1 MLNRSLLRGFA
12 AATLSLALFASACGG
27 DDDGDSGDA
36 NGANGDSNGDATTAA
51 ESTSA
56 AANTP
61 QSSETLASP
70 SRPAAT
76 AVPSD
81 GAALVVASLAA
92 QVQFIP
98 TADEFRAME
107 KTTVA
112 GQDGVSLPTLMAN
125 AEISEATVAT
135 IEGTVPANGNFGSIR
150 YPVADFGSSTIF
162 VMDDRGHITIVSD
175 TIPEA
180 ERLTNVTSIV
190 LQ

>member
-1 MLNRSLLRGFA
+1 MLNRSLVRGFA

-27 DDDGDSGDA
+27 DDDD
-36 NGANGDSNGDATTAA
+36 NGSNGDATTAA
-51 ESTSA
+51 EGTA
-56 AANTP
+56 AAGNTP
-61 QSSETLASP
+61 QTSETRASP

-81 GAALVVASLAA
+81 GPALVVANLAS
-92 QVQFIP
+92 QVQFVP

-107 KTTVA
+107 KTTIA
-112 GQDGVSLPTLMAN
+112 GQDGVSLATLQAN
-125 AEISEATVAT
+125 AQIAEATIAT
-135 IEGTVPANGNFGSIR
+135 IEGTVPATGNLGSIR
-150 YPVADFGSSTIF
+150 YPIADFASTIF
-162 VMDDRGHITIVSD
+162 VMDDRGHITIVSE